1 MAGGIAAYKS
11 AELTRRLIKSG
22 AEVKVIMT
30 RNASRIYYPSH
41 ITDIDRSS
49 RFHQYVFFLTEKL
62 ALEIGH
68 IALAEYPDPDRYRSC
83 NCQYHRKGR
92 LRIGR

>member
-1 MAGGIAAYKS
+1 MICDQFVRRLSMLTGKKIVLGITGGIAAYKS

-30 RNASRIYYPSH
+30 RNSTIYYPSH

-49 RFHQYVFFLTEKL
+49 RFHQYVFS
-62 ALEIGH
+62 H
-68 IALAEYPDPDRYRSC
+68 
-83 NCQYHRKGR
+83 
-92 LRIGR
+92 